1 MLVIAASLMLTA
13 CGSSGSAVG
22 FWVIEKVTA
31 GDVEMNSD
39 DAKSFGLTA
48 VGSLKLQKSGKCEV
62 KLLGEEYSGKWK
74 QAKDGTITVKYDD
87 DTTLTGSINDKGVM
101 KLTDPQGTEYV
112 LSK

>member
-1 MLVIAASLMLTA
+1 MLMITASLMLTA
-13 CGSSGSAVG
+13 CGSSSSAVG

-31 GDVEMNSD
+31 GDVEMNAD

-48 VGSLKLQKSGKCEV
+48 VGSLKLQ
-62 KLLGEEYSGKWK
+62 KWK

-87 DTTLTGSINDKGVM
+87 DTTLKGSIDDKGVM
-101 KLTDPQGTEYV
+101 KLSDPQGTEYV